1 MRGWRW
7 FASICALAPS
17 LGALAQPY
25 PAGTVRLVIPFA
37 AGSATDVYARL
48 VGRHLSDALG
58 QPVVVEA
65 RPGANGSIA
74 AQQVAKSKPDGLTL
88 FFTTNTTHAAN
99 PSLMKQM
106 TYDPVKDFDP
116 VTKIGG
122 IAFFMAVNGSSPYK
136 SVPDLVDAAKA
147 QPGRI
152 SYGSGNSLGI
162 LAPAALQKITGTQMT
177 HVPYKSTPQ
186 ALVDVL
192 GGQVTFLFV
201 DLSVSRPHTQSGRAR
216 LLAVATLNR
225 SPLAPEIPSMDE
237 LGYKG
242 FDIPGWSRMRAYS
255 LSEARTYDRPR
266 SISAMNSPIILL
278 TSSGRSV
285 AGKCPACG
293 SDTNLDP
300 GIFACSSRSTGG
312 GFRTSS
318 APRIS
323 SKGVRSDSIRSRTSK
338 P

>member
-1 MRGWRW
+1 MRTLRL

-88 FFTTNTTHAAN
+88 FFSTNTTHAAN

-106 TYDPVKDFDP
+106 AYDPVKDFDP
-116 VTKIGG
+116 ITKIGG
-122 IAFFMAVNGSSPYK
+122 IAFFMAVNGASPYK
-136 SVPDLVDAAKA
+136 SVQDVIDAAKA

-242 FDIPGWSRMRAYS
+242 FDIPGWFGLFAPAGTPRDIIARVNTEVVKIIARADLKQTLATMGIDAFTSTPEELGDYVK
-255 LSEARTYDRPR
+255 SEIQKWARLVRD
-266 SISAMNSPIILL
+266 
-278 TSSGRSV
+278 
-285 AGKCPACG
+285 AGIQPE
-293 SDTNLDP
+293 
-300 GIFACSSRSTGG
+300 
-312 GFRTSS
+312 
-318 APRIS
+318 
-323 SKGVRSDSIRSRTSK
+323 
-338 P
+338 